1 MVSVKFYNLNT
12 IENSK
17 LKFAV
22 IMSRYKDKWIF
33 VKHKDRITW
42 EIPGGHREKGESIEE
57 AGKRELV
64 EETGAK
70 RFSISPICE
79 YSVSRNEKISYGRLF
94 YSEVQELGELFN
106 EIEEVRLFEDIPV
119 NLTYPEIQPE
129 LHRKL
134 EELRERGKVDIESID
149 SAHVL

>member
-1 MVSVKFYNLNT
+1 MKIDFYEVNKIKDEEL
-12 IENSK
+12 EY
-17 LKFAV
+17 AV
-22 IMSRYKDKWIF
+22 ICTLHKGKHVYVR
-33 VKHKDRITW
+33 HKDRKTW